1 MHHSYLCGLL
11 NFSFGDFPKRKAT
24 LPPGKGVKPLSRGRG
39 VPVQPE
45 MRGKWSVRAGMV
57 DFPKKESPINPINPR
72 DELACSLS
80 LRAKIEHISLNSRP
94 FYGVFSGMD
103 RVSCLL

>member
-1 MHHSYLCGLL
+1 
-11 NFSFGDFPKRKAT
+11 
-24 LPPGKGVKPLSRGRG
+24 
-39 VPVQPE
+39 
-45 MRGKWSVRAGMV
+45 MV

-103 RVSCLL
+103 RVLCLL